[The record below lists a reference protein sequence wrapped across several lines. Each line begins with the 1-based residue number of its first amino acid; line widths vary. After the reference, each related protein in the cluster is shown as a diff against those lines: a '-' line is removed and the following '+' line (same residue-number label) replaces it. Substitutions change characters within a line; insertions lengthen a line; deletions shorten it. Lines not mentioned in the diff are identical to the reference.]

1 MECAAAEAFELLR
14 ADKVDLKKV
23 ADSLA
28 SSDEGARTIR
38 SITSF
43 MISTVNRCLDY
54 TKVSKGLELVPRN
67 ETFDL
72 AESLQLPIDCIN
84 GLHGAGVIKIDPI
97 SADIC
102 RFVISDKQ
110 VSSVP
115 QAY

>member
-1 MECAAAEAFELLR
+1 M
-14 ADKVDLKKV
+14 
-23 ADSLA
+23 
-28 SSDEGARTIR
+28 
-38 SITSF
+38 
-43 MISTVNRCLDY
+43 
-54 TKVSKGLELVPRN
+54 SKGLELVPRN

-110 VSSVP
+110 VSLGP
-115 QAY
+115 LAYYYECLLMYLTLLNL